1 MIFRLLIFSLRN
13 CLVLRMKANNKFIYQ
28 DLSFWADVR
37 CISQE
42 VGYTERQGGGIKIPT
57 AYEIETVYKSKG
69 LSSEHISVRGDP
81 TKYGEVLTDY
91 FEYRA
96 DVLNTIVKNN
106 LMTGDEAR
114 ALFEEIKQSIS
125 PEILKKIPM
134 PLNKQKGE
142 KKNYAFLTCVV
153 NMLVAS
159 SLQKYF
165 EKCDYDPRQL
175 TLLTKDK
182 RPLRTL
188 SRRVDGAFPSSM
200 DPMAIWEIKEYYYT
214 TTFGSRVADG
224 VYETLVDGSELA
236 ELLKSTQRKVL
247 HFLIID
253 AYGTWWEMGRSYLC
267 RMIDML
273 NMGMVDEIIFGRE
286 VVERI
291 PQVFGEL
298 LTQYVNNNRS
308 VTTSP
313 SKDFPSI

>member
-1 MIFRLLIFSLRN
+1 
-13 CLVLRMKANNKFIYQ
+13 MKANNEFISQ

-37 CISQE
+37 YVSQE
-42 VGYTERQGGGIKIPT
+42 VGYTRKQDGGIKIPT
-57 AYEIETVYKSKG
+57 AYEIETVYKRKG
-69 LSSEHISVRGDP
+69 LSADHISVRGDP
-81 TKYGEVLTDY
+81 TKYGETLTSY

-96 DVLNTIVKNN
+96 DVLNTFVKNS
-106 LMTGDEAR
+106 LMTSEEAKS
-114 ALFEEIKQSIS
+114 LFEQVRQTIG
-125 PEILKKIPM
+125 PEVLSKIPL
-134 PLNKQKGE
+134 PFNKQKGD
-142 KKNYAFLTCVV
+142 KKNYAFLTCIV

-159 SLQKYF
+159 SLKEYF

-175 TLLTKDK
+175 TLLTEDK

-224 VYETLVDGSELA
+224 VYETIVDGSELA
-236 ELLKSTQRKVL
+236 ELLKSTQRKVQ

-273 NMGMVDEIIFGRE
+273 NMGMVDEIMFGRE

-298 LTQYVNNNRS
+298 LNQYVNNNRS
-308 VTTSP
+308 ATTSP
-313 SKDFPSI
+313 SKDCPSI